1 MTDTIKLVLFVIEFA
16 AWFGVFG
23 YGMAVVVLSSVPQP
37 DEVSEPR
44 EARVTDLLHW
54 LLLPA
59 DWALGA
65 GGVLVLTAGITWLLV
80 GMMKGGLNAFPR
92 GMRLWKENSQFRW
105 CAKAAGICLA
115 CVIVSHW
122 SRALLG

>member
-1 MTDTIKLVLFVIEFA
+1 MTDLIKLILFVIEFA

-23 YGMAVVVLSSVPQP
+23 YSVAVVVLSSVPQP

-44 EARVTDLLHW
+44 KARGTDFLHW
-54 LLLPA
+54 LLFPA

-65 GGVLVLTAGITWLLV
+65 GGLLVVTAGGIFLLV
-80 GMMKGGLNAFPR
+80 GVTTGAFHSFPR

-105 CAKAAGICLA
+105 CAKATGICLA
-115 CVIVSHW
+115 VVVASHW
-122 SRALLG
+122 GRVFL